1 MHGCTPE
8 PPRSSSTQF
17 HPHPHSGRP
26 RLAQADR
33 RVQSTTTRPRV
44 SQSPRP
50 GCEMYSS
57 QTAQTPELSTSPMA
71 TRWRASFQKG
81 GKLSDIGLPACPT
94 SRQLFHFYVAHP
106 AHSHLPNRDRE
117 GVGALPFFTRPA
129 CNLARRGTISR
140 VGSRGPNKEKR
151 MKFRLIL
158 LSCAL
163 VAAAFAADVT

>member
-8 PPRSSSTQF
+8 PPQSSSTQF

-50 GCEMYSS
+50 GCEMYAS

-81 GKLSDIGLPACPT
+81 GKLSDIGLAARLPACAAVDYRRCVVQTRAVGRLTIGRSLPSCPT
-94 SRQLFHFYVAHP
+94 PSSPSIVYTYAQIP
-106 AHSHLPNRDRE
+106 AVFLLNRF
-117 GVGALPFFTRPA
+117 GLH
-129 CNLARRGTISR
+129 
-140 VGSRGPNKEKR
+140 
-151 MKFRLIL
+151 
-158 LSCAL
+158 
-163 VAAAFAADVT
+163 